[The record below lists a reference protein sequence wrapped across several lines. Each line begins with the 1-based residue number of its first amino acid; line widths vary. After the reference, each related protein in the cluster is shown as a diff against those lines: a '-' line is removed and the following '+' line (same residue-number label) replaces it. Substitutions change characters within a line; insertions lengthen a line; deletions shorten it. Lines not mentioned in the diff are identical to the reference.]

1 MMELRIIKIM
11 KKLLLIIFLLN
22 CLFGFS
28 QKFKTNNSHIRF
40 FSDAPMEDIEAI
52 NESATS
58 IVDVTSKA
66 IVIVVPIKSF
76 DFKKELMQ
84 EHFNENYLESDDFPN
99 ATFKGKLIDWNGE
112 EGTAQVSAKGTMEIH
127 GVSKEMTITG
137 DLDYSSNVLKVSTV
151 FNIKL
156 EDHKIKIPKAVFY
169 KIAEEVEVTAN
180 FEYAPYEKN

>member
-1 MMELRIIKIM
+1 M
-11 KKLLLIIFLLN
+11 KKILFTIFLLSS
-22 CLFGFS
+22 LIGFS
-28 QKFKTNNSHIRF
+28 QKFKTNSSHIRF

-58 IVDVTSKA
+58 ILDVASKA

-99 ATFKGKLIDWNGE
+99 ATFKGKLIDWDGS
-112 EGTAQVSAKGTMEIH
+112 EGVSKVSATGTMEIH

-137 DLDYSSNVLKVSTV
+137 DLDFSKNSLKLSTV